1 MIAVA
6 NSVKRAEAVPQPAG
20 SKRPAGSVLY
30 LCNGLNEFQTHCGRL
45 LFVWVPPAFSLAIS
59 HSARFNLGR
68 IEIKCR
74 ACKTLNMV
82 VLGGTDTP

>member
-1 MIAVA
+1 MLAM
-6 NSVKRAEAVPQPAG
+6 SVKRAEAVPQPAG
-20 SKRPAGSVLY
+20 TKRPAGSVLY
-30 LCNGLNEFQTHCGRL
+30 LCNGLNEFQSHCGRL

-59 HSARFNLGR
+59 RATKLDLGR

-82 VLGGTDTP
+82 VLGGTDTQ